1 MGTLI
6 ILAAIAASAFV
17 AGFFARDW
25 ANRIDHTRDQ
35 QADIDARH
43 DYLRLQRIFNEGDK

>member
-6 ILAAIAASAFV
+6 LLAAIAAVGFI

-25 ANRIDHTRDQ
+25 ANTIDHRRDN
-35 QADIDARH
+35 QADVDARH
-43 DYLRLQRIFNEGDK
+43 DYLTLQRIFNEGEK